1 MIKHSL
7 KRIIDKFNN
16 YDPLVKK
23 YMKEVLIV
31 EDEKI
36 EINRPQVMNSLENK
50 LDELI
55 DKEFD

>member
-7 KRIIDKFNN
+7 KRIIDKFNS

-23 YMKEVLIV
+23 YMKEVLIT
-31 EDEKI
+31 EDDKI
-36 EINRPQVMNSLENK
+36 DINRPQVMRLLENK

-55 DKEFD
+55 DKEFE